1 MKTHK
6 SLDVWQVAV
15 KLAEDVYG
23 VTRRF
28 PKDELFGLTTQMRR
42 CAISIPSNVAE
53 GAARQ
58 GDKEFIQFLY
68 VAAGSASELDTQL
81 KIAKRVA
88 IGEPQDLERLQ
99 SEVERISMMLQ
110 GLIRSVRTGSARPRL
125 A

>member
-42 CAISIPSNVAE
+42 CAISIPSNIAE

-81 KIAKRVA
+81 EIAKRVA
-88 IGEPQDLERLQ
+88 IGDPQDLERLQ

-110 GLIRSVRTGSARPRL
+110 GLIRSVKTGSTRP
-125 A
+125 

>member
-1 MKTHK
+1 MKSHK
-6 SLDVWQVAV
+6 NLDVWQIAV
-15 KLAEDVYG
+15 KLAEEVYG

-42 CAISIPSNVAE
+42 SAISIPSNIAD

-58 GDKEFIQFLY
+58 GDKEFVQFLY

-81 KIAKRVA
+81 EIAKRVP
-88 IGEPQDLERLQ
+88 IGDPQDLERLQ

-110 GLIRSVRTGSARPRL
+110 GLIRSVRRGSVRT
-125 A
+125 

>member
-15 KLAEDVYG
+15 KLAEDVYS
-23 VTRRF
+23 VTRSF
-28 PKDELFGLTTQMRR
+28 PKEEVFGLTAQMRR
-42 CAISIPSNVAE
+42 CAISISSNIAE

-58 GDKEFIQFLY
+58 SSKEFIQFLA

-81 KIAKRVA
+81 EIAKRIS
-88 IGEPQDLERLQ
+88 IGDVHALERMQ
-99 SEVERISMMLQ
+99 SDVERVSMMLQ
-110 GLIRSVRTGSARPRL
+110 GLIRAVKATKPR

>member
-15 KLAEDVYG
+15 NLAQNIYG

-28 PKDELFGLTTQMRR
+28 PKEELFGLTTQMRR
-42 CAISIPSNVAE
+42 CAISIPSNIAE
-53 GAARQ
+53 GSARQ

-81 KIAKRVA
+81 EIARRV
-88 IGEPQDLERLQ
+88 G
-99 SEVERISMMLQ
+99 V
-110 GLIRSVRTGSARPRL
+110 
-125 A
+125 

>member
-28 PKDELFGLTTQMRR
+28 PKQELFGLTTQMRR
-42 CAISIPSNVAE
+42 CAISVASNIAE

-58 GDKEFIQFLY
+58 GDKEFVQFLY

-81 KIAKRVA
+81 EIAKRVA
-88 IGEPQDLERLQ
+88 VGDPQELGRLQ
-99 SEVERISMMLQ
+99 SEVERISMMLR
-110 GLIRSVRTGSARPRL
+110 GLIRSVRTGSTRA
-125 A
+125 

>member
-42 CAISIPSNVAE
+42 CAISIPSNIAE

-68 VAAGSASELDTQL
+68 VAAGSASELYTQL
-81 KIAKRVA
+81 EIAKRVA
-88 IGEPQDLERLQ
+88 IGDPQDLERLQ

-110 GLIRSVRTGSARPRL
+110 GLIRSVKTGSTRP
-125 A
+125 

>member
-6 SLDVWQVAV
+6 NLDVWQVAV
-15 KLAEDVYG
+15 KPAEDVYG

-42 CAISIPSNVAE
+42 CAISIPSNIAE

-58 GDKEFIQFLY
+58 GDKEFVQFLY

-81 KIAKRVA
+81 EIARRVA
-88 IGEPQDLERLQ
+88 VGDPEDLARLQ

-110 GLIRSVRTGSARPRL
+110 GLIRSVRRGSAR

>member
-23 VTRRF
+23 VTRGF
-28 PKDELFGLTTQMRR
+28 PKEELFGLTAQMRR
-42 CAISIPSNVAE
+42 CVISISSNIAE

-58 GDKEFIQFLY
+58 SNKEFIQFLS

-81 KIAKRVA
+81 EIAKKIAM
-88 IGEPQDLERLQ
+88 GEVHVLERLQ
-99 SEVERISMMLQ
+99 SDVERISMMLQ
-110 GLIRSVRTGSARPRL
+110 GLIRSVKATKPR

>member
-42 CAISIPSNVAE
+42 CAISIPSNIAE
-53 GAARQ
+53 GSARQ
-58 GDKEFIQFLY
+58 GGKEFVQFLH

-81 KIAKRVA
+81 EIAKRVA
-88 IGEPQDLERLQ
+88 VGDPQDLERLQ
-99 SEVERISMMLQ
+99 SEWR
-110 GLIRSVRTGSARPRL
+110 GSL
-125 A
+125 

>member
-6 SLDVWQVAV
+6 SLDVWQVTV

-42 CAISIPSNVAE
+42 WAISISSNIAE
-53 GAARQ
+53 GSARQ
-58 GDKEFIQFLY
+58 GGKEFVQFLH

-81 KIAKRVA
+81 EIAKRVA
-88 IGEPQDLERLQ
+88 VGDPQDLERLQ

-110 GLIRSVRTGSARPRL
+110 GLIRSVRRGNAR